1 MYYKSDIVEQ
11 NYNNDSNNKKYG
23 SKRKMKWIN
32 EVQGTIFASFPVL
45 RFILFGFIPLVFG
58 LLMAFLP
65 MKYNFDIGLAM
76 EQGFTLDNFRMVLK
90 DATFWKS
97 IWNTFYL
104 ALAWPISMLIA
115 LLVSILLTKNI
126 KGNPFFRP
134 VYFIPFICSLVAVTL
149 MWNVILDYN
158 YGVANNVIEWLTGT
172 RINWRGDPK
181 WYRFGLICM
190 TVWST
195 TGYKIIILTAALT
208 SVNKSLYEAAELD
221 GANAFQKVKSV
232 TLPAISPTIF
242 YLFVTGLIDVLQEF
256 TRSQVWDRKGGPNS
270 TGITMVFYLYR
281 EAFTY
286 SNMGTASA
294 VAWIL
299 SIIIVI
305 ITIFNFVFSKK
316 WVHYD

>member
-1 MYYKSDIVEQ
+1 MTQANVVK
-11 NYNNDSNNKKYG
+11 KKY
-23 SKRKMKWIN
+23 SKSKKSILTNW
-32 EVQGTIFASFPVL
+32 QGFLFSCLPVL
-45 RFILFGFIPLVFG
+45 RFAIFGFIPLVVG

-65 MKYNFDIGLAM
+65 MRYNFDVISAM
-76 EQGFTLDNFRMVLK
+76 QQGFTFDNFVVVLK

-97 IWNTFYL
+97 IGNTFYL
-104 ALAWPISMLIA
+104 ALSWPISMVIA

-126 KGNPFFRP
+126 KGKPFYRT
-134 VYFIPFICSLVAVTL
+134 VYFIPFVCSLVAVTL

-158 YGVANNVIEWLTGT
+158 YGVANNALEWLTGT

-208 SVNKSLYEAAELD
+208 SVNKNLYEAASLD
-221 GANAFQKVKSV
+221 GANAIQKVFNI
-232 TLPAISPTIF
+232 TLPAISPTVF

-256 TRSQVWDRKGGPNS
+256 TRSQVWDRLGGPNS

-299 SIIIVI
+299 SIMIIL
-305 ITIFNFVFSKK
+305 ITILNFAMSKK
-316 WVHYD
+316 WVNYD

>member
-1 MYYKSDIVEQ
+1 MTQANIVRKT
-11 NYNNDSNNKKYG
+11 YSKK
-23 SKRKMKWIN
+23 KMKKLNNI
-32 EVQGTIFASFPVL
+32 QGFLFSCFPVL
-45 RFILFGFIPLVFG
+45 RFAIFGFIPLVVG

-65 MKYNFDIGLAM
+65 MKFNFDVVSAM
-76 EQGFTLDNFRMVLK
+76 QQGFTLDNFKEVLT
-90 DATFWKS
+90 DPIFWKS
-97 IWNTFYL
+97 IGNTFYL
-104 ALAWPISMLIA
+104 ALSWPISMIIA
-115 LLVSILLTKNI
+115 LLVSILLTKEI
-126 KGNPFFRP
+126 KGKPFYRT

-149 MWNVILDYN
+149 MWNVILDHK
-158 YGVANNVIEWLTGT
+158 YGVANNVIEWLSGT
-172 RINWRGDPK
+172 RINWKGDSK

-208 SVNKSLYEAAELD
+208 SVNKNLYEAASLD
-221 GANAFQKVKSV
+221 GANAFHKVINV

-256 TRSQVWDRKGGPNS
+256 TRSQVWDRLGGPNS

-299 SIIIVI
+299 SIMIIL
-305 ITIFNFVFSKK
+305 ITILNFALSKK
-316 WVHYD
+316 WVNYD

>member
-1 MYYKSDIVEQ
+1 MTQANIVRKT
-11 NYNNDSNNKKYG
+11 YSKK
-23 SKRKMKWIN
+23 KMKVLKN
-32 EVQGTIFASFPVL
+32 CQGFLFSCFPVL
-45 RFILFGFIPLVFG
+45 RFAIFGFIPLVVG

-65 MKYNFDIGLAM
+65 MKFNFDIFVAM
-76 EQGFTLDNFRMVLK
+76 EQGFTFDNFKEVLS
-90 DATFWKS
+90 DPIFWKS
-97 IWNTFYL
+97 IGNTFYL
-104 ALAWPISMLIA
+104 ALSWFISMAIA
-115 LLVSILLTKNI
+115 LVVSILLTKEI
-126 KGNPFFRP
+126 KGKPFYRT

-149 MWNVILDYN
+149 MWNVILDYK
-158 YGVANNVIEWLTGT
+158 YGVANNLIEWLSGT
-172 RINWRGDPK
+172 RINWKGDSK

-208 SVNKSLYEAAELD
+208 SVNKNLYEAASLD
-221 GANAFQKVKSV
+221 GANAVEKVFNI

-256 TRSQVWDRKGGPNS
+256 TRSQVWDKNGGPNS
-270 TGITMVFYLYR
+270 TGMTMVFYLYR

-299 SIIIVI
+299 SIMILL
-305 ITIFNFVFSKK
+305 ITILNFALSKK
-316 WVHYD
+316 WVNYD

>member
-1 MYYKSDIVEQ
+1 MNQANVVQSSQRKSRKNIR
-11 NYNNDSNNKKYG
+11 NN
-23 SKRKMKWIN
+23 W
-32 EVQGTIFASFPVL
+32 QGFLFSILPVL
-45 RFILFGFIPLVFG
+45 RFAIFGFVPLVIG

-65 MKYNFDIGLAM
+65 MRYNFDVFSAM
-76 EQGFTLDNFRMVLK
+76 QQGFTLDNFSTVLK

-97 IWNTFYL
+97 IGNTFYL
-104 ALAWPISMLIA
+104 ALSWPISMIIA
-115 LLVSILLTKNI
+115 LFVSILLTKEI
-126 KGNPFFRP
+126 KGKPFFRT
-134 VYFIPFICSLVAVTL
+134 VYFIPFVCSLVAVTL
-149 MWNVILDYN
+149 MWNVVLDYN
-158 YGVANNVIEWLTGT
+158 YGVANNFLEWLTGT
-172 RINWRGDPK
+172 RINCRGDPK

-208 SVNKSLYEAAELD
+208 SVNKALHEAASLD
-221 GANAFQKVKSV
+221 GANAMQKVLHI

-256 TRSQVWDRKGGPNS
+256 TRSQVWDRLGGPNS

-286 SNMGTASA
+286 ANMGTASA

-299 SIIIVI
+299 SIMIIL
-305 ITIFNFVFSKK
+305 ITILNFALSKK

>member
-1 MYYKSDIVEQ
+1 MYKADIVRKKSSKWQ
-11 NYNNDSNNKKYG
+11 RTNN
-23 SKRKMKWIN
+23 I
-32 EVQGTIFASFPVL
+32 QGTLFACVPVL
-45 RFILFGFIPLVFG
+45 RFVVFGFVPLVLG

-65 MKYNFDIGLAM
+65 MKNTFNIMDGLNA
-76 EQGFTLDNFRMVLK
+76 GFTLDNFKAVFGDK
-90 DATFWKS
+90 TFWNS
-97 IWNTFYL
+97 IINTFYL

-126 KGNPFFRP
+126 KGKPFFRT
-134 VYFIPFICSLVAVTL
+134 VYFIPFVCSLVAVTL

-158 YGVANNVIEWLTGT
+158 YGVANNIIEWFSGT
-172 RINWRGDPK
+172 RINWRGDAK

-208 SVNKSLYEAAELD
+208 SVNKSLYEAASLD
-221 GANAFQKVKSV
+221 GANAPQKVWHV
-232 TLPAISPTIF
+232 TLPAISPTVF

-256 TRSQVWDRKGGPNS
+256 TRSQVWDKAGGPNG

-281 EAFTY
+281 EGFLY
-286 SNMGTASA
+286 VNMGTASA

-299 SIIIVI
+299 SIFILI
-305 ITIFNFVFSKK
+305 ITLLNFALSKK
-316 WVHYD
+316 WVKYD